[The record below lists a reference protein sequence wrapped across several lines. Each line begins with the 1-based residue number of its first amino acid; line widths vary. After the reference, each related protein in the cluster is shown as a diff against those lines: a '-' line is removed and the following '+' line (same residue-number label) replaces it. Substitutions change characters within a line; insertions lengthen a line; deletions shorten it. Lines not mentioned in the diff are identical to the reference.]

1 PPRTRHSFPTRRSS
15 DLSLLEKGPEARCV
29 AVRRK
34 AHDFVLIGVEVES
47 EMQSDNGIKNAD
59 GVSSGDFPE
68 FFEFAIMGMINRGA
82 LHFAHAVDDHNQAV
96 VPPGA
101 KIGACC
107 VSQMV

>member
-1 PPRTRHSFPTRRSS
+1 
-15 DLSLLEKGPEARCV
+15 
-29 AVRRK
+29 
-34 AHDFVLIGVEVES
+34 
-47 EMQSDNGIKNAD
+47 MQSDNGIKNAD

-107 VSQMV
+107 VSQMVVNIANTVSRVAVQIASDLGENSFT